1 MGYKHIQVTLQTDY
15 TADQLRKA
23 IQKVAGTSDFTFHLD
38 KKSLDARKKNNIH
51 WLLGVVVSSD
61 AFPGDPFAPPP
72 PLAIPREKRSEKIVV
87 TGSGPAGFFAAH
99 VLQIAGFDVTVIERG
114 SEVEKR
120 SGAIRQME
128 TDGTFSPQNNYA
140 FGEGGAGTFSDGKL
154 TSRSKHISE
163 ERRFIL
169 SEYVR
174 AGAPEEIL
182 YMAYPHVGTDHLK
195 KIVYNL
201 RQEFLGN
208 GGTLLFETLVE
219 DIVVKG
225 GKVTQVLTSRGELEA
240 DRLVVATGHSAYD
253 TYRMLMRRGVG
264 FRTKNFAIGH
274 RIEHPQTLI
283 NKSQWGKEKLPGVK
297 AAEYRLSTKTS
308 SGIPVYTFCMCP
320 GGYVVPSAAYAQRSV
335 VNGMSYYMRDGD
347 HANAGVVAGVHP
359 DMLLGHESGPEE
371 ILDWLDALEERFFAF
386 SGSLVVPAARALSYM
401 KGHRTGDLPSG
412 SYPLGMQPAALFDMV
427 PAGVSR
433 AIAEG
438 MKDFGRKI
446 NGFETGVLMGLES
459 KTSSPIQ
466 VLRGKDGLCDGFE
479 NLYFAG
485 EGSGYAGGIISSAA
499 DGVKCAL
506 AICSEK

>member
-1 MGYKHIQVTLQTDY
+1 MGYKQIQVKLPTDY
-15 TADQLRKA
+15 TEDQLKKA
-23 IQKVAGTSDFTFHLD
+23 VQEAVGTIEFTYQIE

-51 WLLGVVVSSD
+51 WLMSLIVSSGTFAGEPD
-61 AFPGDPFAPPP
+61 APPP
-72 PLAIPREKRSEKIVV
+72 PLAIPREKRSAKIVV

-99 VLQIAGFDVTVIERG
+99 VLLKAGFEVTLLERG

-128 TDGTFSPQNNYA
+128 NDGTFSPQNNYA

-195 KIVYNL
+195 KIVFNL
-201 RQEFLGN
+201 RQAFLGN
-208 GGTLLFETLVE
+208 GGKLLFDTQLE
-219 DIVVKG
+219 DVVVKG
-225 GKVTQVLTSRGELEA
+225 GRVKRVVTNRDELEA
-240 DRLVVATGHSAYD
+240 DVLVVATGHSAYD
-253 TYRMLMRRGVG
+253 TYRMLMRRGVQ

-274 RIEHPQTLI
+274 RIEHPQALI
-283 NKSQWGKEKLPGVK
+283 NKAQWGKEQLPGVK

-308 SGIPVYTFCMCP
+308 SGVPVYTFCMCP
-320 GGYVVPSAAYAQRSV
+320 GGYVVPSAAYEQRSV

-347 HANAGVVAGVHP
+347 YANAGVVAGVHP

-371 ILDWLDALEERFFAF
+371 ILDWLDALEEQFFAF
-386 SGSLVVPAARALSYM
+386 SGSLVVPAARAVSYM
-401 KGHRTGDLPSG
+401 KRHRTGDLPSG

-427 PAGVSR
+427 PPGVGR

-438 MKDFGRKI
+438 LKDFGRKI
-446 NGFETGVLMGLES
+446 NGFESGVLMGLES

-466 VLRGKDGLCDGFE
+466 VLRRKDGLCDGFD

-506 AICSEK
+506 AICSAE